1 MQIKCPSCHAQFPLE
16 AAVTFDAARSALNTA
31 LHMPA
36 PLAGLLAQYLG
47 LFRSAGRALSFDRAD
62 KLMAELLPLLR
73 DQTVIRNGL
82 SRICPTATWQQAIE
96 RILEHRAT
104 GKLELP
110 LKTHGYLLEIA
121 FGLADKA
128 EAEAERRKEETRRHG
143 QHRRE
148 PTPAQEHIDRHE
160 AIQRIRTD
168 EQLGLITHEEAERR
182 IAAFGV

>member
-62 KLMAELLPLLR
+62 KLMAELLPMLR
-73 DQTVIRNGL
+73 DQEVIRGGL
-82 SRICPTATWQQAIE
+82 SRRCTVATWQQALE
-96 RILEHRAT
+96 RILEHRAV

-128 EAEAERRKEETRRHG
+128 EAEAERRNEETRRHG
-143 QHRRE
+143 QQRRE
-148 PTPAQEHIDRHE
+148 PAPAQEHTNQHE
-160 AIQRIRTD
+160 AIQRIRAD
-168 EQLGLITHEEAERR
+168 ARLGLITPEQAEQR
-182 IAAFGV
+182 IAALSA